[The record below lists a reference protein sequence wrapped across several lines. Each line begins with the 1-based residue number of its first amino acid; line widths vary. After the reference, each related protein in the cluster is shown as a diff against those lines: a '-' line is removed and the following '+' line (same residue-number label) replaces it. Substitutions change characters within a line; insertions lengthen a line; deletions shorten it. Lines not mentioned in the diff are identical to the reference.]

1 MKNDNFELLKARA
14 TQLPETPGVYRFYD
28 KHGTVIYV
36 GKAKNLKKRVLSYFS
51 GNLHSGKTQILVNNI
66 KDIIHIVVETET
78 DALLLENN
86 LIKKYRPKYNILL
99 KDDKTYPWICIKKEA
114 FPRVFMTRNYIN
126 DGSKYYGP
134 YTSGFLVKTLL
145 DLFRNLF
152 KLRNCKLNLTA
163 ENIQSNKF
171 KVCLQYHIKNCKAP
185 CVALETEEEYNRNIE
200 QIHNILKGNFK
211 NVIQYLSNLMND
223 FAQKFEFEK
232 AQEVKEKL
240 EILKTYRQKSTVVSN
255 TLGNIDVFSID
266 FDENMAYVNYLR
278 IVEGSIIQ
286 VHTVEFKKNIDEPD
300 DEILL
305 TAITEILY
313 SKVTGFSN
321 ANEIIVP
328 FKLPYSPG
336 NAKITVPKIGDK
348 LKLLELSKKNLKY
361 FILEKRKQKSLIDPD
376 RHKKRILQQIQ
387 TDLHLPQLPVHI
399 ECFDNS
405 NIQGTNPVAACVVF
419 KDAKP
424 SKKDYRKFKIKTV
437 EGPNDFASMAEIINR
452 RYSRLISENA
462 QLPQLIIIDGGKGQ
476 LSSAY
481 NSLKELNLHNKI
493 AIIGIAK
500 KLEEIFFPFDSVPL
514 YLNKNSETLKVIQN
528 ARDEAHRFGITFHRN
543 LRSKNFIKSELQN
556 IPGVGEATVEK
567 LLTHFK
573 SVDKISKAKI
583 EDFINVIPN
592 NKAKLIFEY
601 FQEKN

>member
-99 KDDKTYPWICIKKEA
+99 KDDKTYPWICIKNEV

-152 KLRNCKLNLTA
+152 KLRNCKLNLIA

-171 KVCLQYHIKNCKAP
+171 KVCLQYHIKNCNAP

-336 NAKITVPKIGDK
+336 NVKITVPKIGDK

-387 TDLHLPQLPVHI
+387 TDLYLPQLPVHI

-500 KLEEIFFPFDSVPL
+500 KLEEIFFPSDSIPL
-514 YLNKNSETLKVIQN
+514 YLNKNSETLKVIQS

-543 LRSKNFIKSELQN
+543 LRSKKFIHSELQN

-567 LLTHFK
+567 LLIHFK

-592 NKAKLIFEY
+592 DKAKLIFEY